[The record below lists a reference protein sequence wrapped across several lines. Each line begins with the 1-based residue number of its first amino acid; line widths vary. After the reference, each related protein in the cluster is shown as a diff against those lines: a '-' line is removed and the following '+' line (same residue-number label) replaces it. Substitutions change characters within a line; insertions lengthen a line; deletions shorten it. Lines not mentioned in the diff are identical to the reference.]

1 MKETLSVSEAA
12 DKAQTIEDVILT
24 YCEGNSHLE
33 FDKENLSEMVK
44 KITRHVADAVREDH
58 NEHGGYVGDAID
70 LIEDMK

>member
-1 MKETLSVSEAA
+1 M
-12 DKAQTIEDVILT
+12 T
-24 YCEGNSHLE
+24 YCEGYQHLE

-44 KITRHVADAVREDH
+44 NITRHVADTVREDH